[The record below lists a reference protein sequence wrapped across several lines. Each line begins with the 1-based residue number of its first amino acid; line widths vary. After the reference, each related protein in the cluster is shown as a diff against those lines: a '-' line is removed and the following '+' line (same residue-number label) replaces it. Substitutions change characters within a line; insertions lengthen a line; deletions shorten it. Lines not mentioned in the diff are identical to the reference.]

1 MDWWLVVIT
10 EQQLKQ
16 QIIRN
21 NDIRDGEETV
31 SVMDMEYS
39 TIHEYIGS
47 EPVSNQDQRTI
58 RCCQSCSHFTYRVIY
73 IRGE

>member
-21 NDIRDGEETV
+21 NDRRDGEETV

-58 RCCQSCSHFTYRVIY
+58 RCLRSCSHFTYRVIY